1 MAEAGE
7 RGRERGIDRVVAI
20 LEHLQERRGP
30 VRMGELA
37 KAIGAPRS
45 TLYEIVGR
53 LTAARIL
60 EPVGDGG
67 AVFFGRAVHYYAQ
80 TYVAGVDLLSRARR
94 EVLGLATE
102 TGETAQCCMLDGDKY
117 VVMLNEPG
125 RRTFRITSEV
135 GIRLPIPWTASGR
148 LLVAHMTGAEIA
160 GFIPAEDFTLPSGER
175 IAPADFIAET
185 EAARARGYAVTKEL
199 VDRFTCC
206 LAAPVVDHDARA
218 VATLCLVTPL
228 DTPEERRQALLDT
241 LIAAARRLSLAPPGA
256 VGV

>member
-1 MAEAGE
+1 MTQGAERA
-7 RGRERGIDRVVAI
+7 RERGIDRAVAI

-30 VRMGELA
+30 VRMGDLA

-80 TYVAGVDLLSRARR
+80 SYVAGVDLLSRARR

-102 TGETAQCCMLDGDKY
+102 TGETAQFCMLDGNKY

-125 RRTFRITSEV
+125 RQTFRISSEV
-135 GIRLPIPWTASGR
+135 GLRLPIPWTASGR
-148 LLVAHMTGAEIA
+148 LLVAHMGEAEMMA
-160 GFIPAEDFTLPSGER
+160 FIPPEDFTLPSGDR
-175 IAPADFIAET
+175 IEPSAFLAET
-185 EAARARGYAVTKEL
+185 AAARARGHAVTSQL
-199 VDRFTCC
+199 VDRFTTC
-206 LAAPVVDHDARA
+206 LAAPVVDLEARA
-218 VATLCLVTPL
+218 VATLCLVTTL
-228 DTPEERRQALLDT
+228 DTPEDRRRSLLDT
-241 LIAAARRLSLAPPGA
+241 LIASARRLSLAG
-256 VGV
+256 G

>member
-1 MAEAGE
+1 MAGATS
-7 RGRERGIDRVVAI
+7 RERGIDRAVAI
-20 LEHLQERRGP
+20 LEHLQARRGP

-102 TGETAQCCMLDGDKY
+102 TGETAQFCMLDGSQY

-148 LLVAHMTGAEIA
+148 LLVAHMDAAEIE
-160 GFIPAEDFTLPSGER
+160 GFIPAEDFTLPSGQR
-175 IAPADFIAET
+175 IELAAFVAET
-185 EAARARGYAVTKEL
+185 EAARARGYAVTMEL

-228 DTPEERRQALLDT
+228 DTPEERRHGLLDT
-241 LIAAARRLSLAPPGA
+241 LIAAARRLSLAPPGG
-256 VGV
+256 VGL

>member
-1 MAEAGE
+1 MAGATS
-7 RGRERGIDRVVAI
+7 RERGIDRAVAI

-102 TGETAQCCMLDGDKY
+102 TGETAQFCMLDGSQY

-148 LLVAHMTGAEIA
+148 LLVAHLDAAGIA
-160 GFIPAEDFTLPSGER
+160 GFIPDEDFTLPSGER
-175 IAPADFIAET
+175 IDPAAFIAET
-185 EAARARGYAVTKEL
+185 EAARARGYAVTEEL

-228 DTPEERRQALLDT
+228 DTPEARRQALLDT